1 MPIPAAALELLA
13 TELLLL
19 LLFERGSSST
29 NMVHIAVMP
38 EQVLE
43 VDGLLTSIVKFPA
56 TVGVRFVAHER
67 VLVTV
72 PLQDTV
78 KTFVF
83 IAVPTFPVVPAFV
96 REQVNGLESLLLAA
110 TLLLLVATTLPLLL

>member
-1 MPIPAAALELLA
+1 
-13 TELLLL
+13 
-19 LLFERGSSST
+19 
-29 NMVHIAVMP
+29 MVHIAVMP